1 MSDFIFYY
9 LFMGKLTRFFGNWI
23 VALKTFPIAHL
34 ILVFLT
40 GYGFYL
46 VNTSWTGDDTWKL
59 FFAGFLGILL
69 SLVGPLLTLH
79 ADGNEKK
86 INFFSRGIQ
95 IFSLLFIGGYDWM
108 LSRMSTTPGYAE
120 NLLYLGIFPLF
131 MLGILTLI
139 AWIFKSKENKIWF
152 SWTSCLHAIGFG
164 LLAGLIVWG
173 GLSAAIGSINALFDV
188 HFRREWYQYF
198 GVFSLI
204 FLAGSFM
211 LNHYTFVVAE
221 LPKGSKTDF
230 ELLSTRLMRIFGSYI
245 FLPLAMVYLLI
256 FVAYGLKILI
266 TGMRPKGIIIWLGTG
281 YFAWGMLTYY
291 FTFPEQTK
299 FFHWIR
305 RVLFMSFILVALMMI
320 GALGIR
326 INQYGITIN
335 RYFVALLILFVV
347 GFSAL
352 ALFFSKCRIRLFI
365 SLLFGLTLLS
375 LYGPL
380 SARNVAFFAQK
391 SRIETMLAREQL
403 ALPLQKNAL
412 KDLTGAMADQ
422 LAETISDFVRTFPY
436 QQRNQV
442 LFNNQY
448 SGGASAWSY
457 GYEVCSYLGAQ
468 DYYGTWEDKEESKKI
483 SFSLSV
489 FYDFFEKEG
498 IVTDG
503 YAKIYEMNWLDPH
516 ITNNKLSYTISG
528 ERKSLDLT
536 PYLEDI
542 YLQSTKGKEWFS
554 KDWKPFIIDQ
564 GDYRLIIYHLE
575 GEKWEDGKIVLE
587 EYLQG
592 YLLMK

>member
-79 ADGNEKK
+79 AEGNEKK

-131 MLGILTLI
+131 VLGILTLI

-245 FLPLAMVYLLI
+245 FLPLALVYLLI

-281 YFAWGMLTYY
+281 YFVWGMLTYY

-335 RYFVALLILFVV
+335 RYFVALFILFVV

-352 ALFFSKCRIRLFI
+352 ALFFSKYRIRLFI

-436 QQRNQV
+436 QQWNQV

-448 SGGASAWSY
+448 SGEASAWSY
-457 GYEVCSYLGAQ
+457 GYEVRSYLGAQ
-468 DYYGTWEDKEESKKI
+468 EYYGTWEDEEESKEI
-483 SFSLSV
+483 
-489 FYDFFEKEG
+489 
-498 IVTDG
+498 
-503 YAKIYEMNWLDPH
+503 
-516 ITNNKLSYTISG
+516 
-528 ERKSLDLT
+528 
-536 PYLEDI
+536 
-542 YLQSTKGKEWFS
+542 
-554 KDWKPFIIDQ
+554 PFRI
-564 GDYRLIIYHLE
+564 
-575 GEKWEDGKIVLE
+575 
-587 EYLQG
+587 
-592 YLLMK
+592 

>member
-1 MSDFIFYY
+1 
-9 LFMGKLTRFFGNWI
+9 
-23 VALKTFPIAHL
+23 
-34 ILVFLT
+34 
-40 GYGFYL
+40 
-46 VNTSWTGDDTWKL
+46 
-59 FFAGFLGILL
+59 
-69 SLVGPLLTLH
+69 
-79 ADGNEKK
+79 
-86 INFFSRGIQ
+86 
-95 IFSLLFIGGYDWM
+95 M

-131 MLGILTLI
+131 VLGILTLI

-281 YFAWGMLTYY
+281 YFVWGMLTYY

-436 QQRNQV
+436 QQWNQV

-457 GYEVCSYLGAQ
+457 GYEVRSYLGAQ
-468 DYYGTWEDKEESKKI
+468 DYYGTLEDEEESKKI

-489 FYDFFEKEG
+489 PYDFFEKEG

-542 YLQSTKGKEWFS
+542 YLQSTKGKE
-554 KDWKPFIIDQ
+554 
-564 GDYRLIIYHLE
+564 
-575 GEKWEDGKIVLE
+575 
-587 EYLQG
+587 
-592 YLLMK
+592 

>member
-1 MSDFIFYY
+1 
-9 LFMGKLTRFFGNWI
+9 
-23 VALKTFPIAHL
+23 
-34 ILVFLT
+34 
-40 GYGFYL
+40 
-46 VNTSWTGDDTWKL
+46 
-59 FFAGFLGILL
+59 
-69 SLVGPLLTLH
+69 
-79 ADGNEKK
+79 
-86 INFFSRGIQ
+86 
-95 IFSLLFIGGYDWM
+95 
-108 LSRMSTTPGYAE
+108 
-120 NLLYLGIFPLF
+120 
-131 MLGILTLI
+131 
-139 AWIFKSKENKIWF
+139 
-152 SWTSCLHAIGFG
+152 
-164 LLAGLIVWG
+164 
-173 GLSAAIGSINALFDV
+173 
-188 HFRREWYQYF
+188 
-198 GVFSLI
+198 
-204 FLAGSFM
+204 
-211 LNHYTFVVAE
+211 
-221 LPKGSKTDF
+221 
-230 ELLSTRLMRIFGSYI
+230 
-245 FLPLAMVYLLI
+245 
-256 FVAYGLKILI
+256 
-266 TGMRPKGIIIWLGTG
+266 
-281 YFAWGMLTYY
+281 
-291 FTFPEQTK
+291 
-299 FFHWIR
+299 
-305 RVLFMSFILVALMMI
+305 MSFILVALMMI

-335 RYFVALLILFVV
+335 RYFVALFILFVV

-352 ALFFSKCRIRLFI
+352 ALFFSKYRIRLFI

-448 SGGASAWSY
+448 SGEASAWSY
-457 GYEVCSYLGAQ
+457 GYEVCNYLGAQ

-489 FYDFFEKEG
+489 LYDFFEKEG

-542 YLQSTKGKEWFS
+542 YLQSTKGKE
-554 KDWKPFIIDQ
+554 
-564 GDYRLIIYHLE
+564 
-575 GEKWEDGKIVLE
+575 
-587 EYLQG
+587 
-592 YLLMK
+592 